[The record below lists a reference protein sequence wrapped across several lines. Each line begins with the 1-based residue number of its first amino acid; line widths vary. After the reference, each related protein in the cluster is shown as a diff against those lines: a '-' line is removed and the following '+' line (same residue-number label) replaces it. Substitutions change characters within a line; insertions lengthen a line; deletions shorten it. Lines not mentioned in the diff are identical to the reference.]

1 MTRAHTHRQG
11 AAARRDTTRGERA
24 SHGDEQEE
32 SRGLPGPVEGDA
44 SAEDPLPELENAAD
58 DTAEADVLDTPADDG
73 DKKG

>member
-1 MTRAHTHRQG
+1 
-11 AAARRDTTRGERA
+11 
-24 SHGDEQEE
+24 
-32 SRGLPGPVEGDA
+32 VEGDA